1 MWILLIRS
9 AVTGVFGSAF
19 GKWFLSTRMGR
30 WFQTKLDTFMEYLA
44 NKYNIKV
51 AKKEIAWSQAYPNLA
66 NRIELLENWSHRP
79 LTRDGSIDLKTEI
92 GMLKKEIINIK
103 STPTV
108 IESTIDPNDEI
119 VKLHATIEELK
130 TSHSVGL
137 NDEIVK
143 LHATIEELKQDTNFK
158 EDLIRLQKE
167 HEELKVIISNM
178 KQSRPNERVRTRNN
192 QN

>member
-130 TSHSVGL
+130 
-137 NDEIVK
+137 
-143 LHATIEELKQDTNFK
+143 QDTNFK

>member
-119 VKLHATIEELK
+119 VKLHSSIEELK

>member
-108 IESTIDPNDEI
+108 IESTIDSNDEI
-119 VKLHATIEELK
+119 IKLHATIEELK
-130 TSHSVGL
+130 TSQSVGL
-137 NDEIVK
+137 NDEIIK
-143 LHATIEELKQDTNFK
+143 LHATIEELKQDTDFK
-158 EDLIRLQKE
+158 EDLIRLQKD
-167 HEELKVIISNM
+167 HEELKVMISNM

>member
-108 IESTIDPNDEI
+108 IESTIDSNDEI
-119 VKLHATIEELK
+119 IKLHATIEELK
-130 TSHSVGL
+130 TSQSVGL
-137 NDEIVK
+137 NDEIIK
-143 LHATIEELKQDTNFK
+143 LHATIEELKQDTDFK

>member
-1 MWILLIRS
+1 
-9 AVTGVFGSAF
+9 
-19 GKWFLSTRMGR
+19 
-30 WFQTKLDTFMEYLA
+30 MEYLA

-108 IESTIDPNDEI
+108 IESTIDSNDEI
-119 VKLHATIEELK
+119 IKLHATIEELK
-130 TSHSVGL
+130 TSQSVGL
-137 NDEIVK
+137 NDEIIK
-143 LHATIEELKQDTNFK
+143 LHATIEELKQDTDFK
-158 EDLIRLQKE
+158 EDLIRLQKD
-167 HEELKVIISNM
+167 HEELKVMISNM